1 MEVHHPHHPSHKKK
15 WSEYIIEF
23 VMLFA
28 AVTLGFFAENV
39 REHKIMIERKDQ
51 NLFSI
56 LQDLKQDSIYLVS
69 TIKYS
74 DDGIRYFQ
82 KLKAK
87 LYEFHDNKLS
97 ENEFIKF
104 TLDNVDSSYLNQTVF
119 LNSSSYNN
127 MIATGN
133 LTYVESKDLKWKL
146 SNYYETWNK
155 RIDVNGDEIDNVNNY
170 LFLPRCILHH
180 KPLLRR
186 GAQRA
191 GPLTGYCL
199 RGAHF
204 APDPRHRAREREQ
217 DARGHAHD
225 GSGRRRTVWRAPA
238 VVRARVSP
246 AAVASRR
253 RHHQRVLFSA
263 RGLWQRVH
271 FVLALWRVLFS
282 ADVPA
287 VLIFLAV
294 KDGHRVWRARVH
306 RSFFPRVFL
315 LRHHAARHEAHCGAA
330 VPHRLWAGLEPDWRV

>member
-1 MEVHHPHHPSHKKK
+1 MEVHHPQHPTHKKN

-39 REHKIMIERKDQ
+39 REHKIMNERKDQ

-104 TLDNVDSSYLNQTVF
+104 TMDNIDSSFVNQTVF
-119 LNSSSYNN
+119 LNSSSYKN

-155 RIDVNGDEIDNVNNY
+155 RIEVNGDEIDNVNNY
-170 LFLPRCILHH
+170 FYREHLPIRKTYFNNILESSNTDLS
-180 KPLLRR
+180 KDNYKRFYFDLKLIREKLIDENLIIQTNVMLNKVEDYNRKIKIFKNFNTELLEI
-186 GAQRA
+186 
-191 GPLTGYCL
+191 L
-199 RGAHF
+199 
-204 APDPRHRAREREQ
+204 
-217 DARGHAHD
+217 
-225 GSGRRRTVWRAPA
+225 SK
-238 VVRARVSP
+238 
-246 AAVASRR
+246 
-253 RHHQRVLFSA
+253 
-263 RGLWQRVH
+263 
-271 FVLALWRVLFS
+271 
-282 ADVPA
+282 
-287 VLIFLAV
+287 
-294 KDGHRVWRARVH
+294 KDTH
-306 RSFFPRVFL
+306 
-315 LRHHAARHEAHCGAA
+315 
-330 VPHRLWAGLEPDWRV
+330 

>member
-56 LQDLKQDSIYLVS
+56 LQDLKQDSIFIES

-104 TLDNVDSSYLNQTVF
+104 TFDNVDSSYLNQTVF

-146 SNYYETWNK
+146 SNYYEPWNK
-155 RIDVNGDEIDNVNNY
+155 RIELNGEQVDETTAALFKEHLPIRNFYFNHILDSLNTDVSKSNYKRFYFKVKLIRDKLLDENLIIQINIIEARLLDYNKKIKIYKEFNNE
-170 LFLPRCILHH
+170 LIEILS
-180 KPLLRR
+180 
-186 GAQRA
+186 Q
-191 GPLTGYCL
+191 
-199 RGAHF
+199 
-204 APDPRHRAREREQ
+204 
-217 DARGHAHD
+217 
-225 GSGRRRTVWRAPA
+225 
-238 VVRARVSP
+238 
-246 AAVASRR
+246 
-253 RHHQRVLFSA
+253 
-263 RGLWQRVH
+263 
-271 FVLALWRVLFS
+271 
-282 ADVPA
+282 
-287 VLIFLAV
+287 
-294 KDGHRVWRARVH
+294 KDTH
-306 RSFFPRVFL
+306 
-315 LRHHAARHEAHCGAA
+315 
-330 VPHRLWAGLEPDWRV
+330 

>member
-1 MEVHHPHHPSHKKK
+1 MEVHHPHHPTHKKN

-56 LQDLKQDSIYLVS
+56 LQDLKQDSIFIES

-74 DDGIRYFQ
+74 DDGIRYFK

-104 TLDNVDSSYLNQTVF
+104 TKDNIDSSFVNQTVF
-119 LNSSSYNN
+119 LNSSSYKN

-155 RIDVNGDEIDNVNNY
+155 RIEVNGDEIDNVNNY
-170 LFLPRCILHH
+170 FYREHLPIRKTYFNNILESSNTDLS
-180 KPLLRR
+180 KDNYKRFYFDLKLIREKLIDENLIIQTNVMLNKVEDYNRKIKIFKNFNDELLEI
-186 GAQRA
+186 
-191 GPLTGYCL
+191 L
-199 RGAHF
+199 
-204 APDPRHRAREREQ
+204 
-217 DARGHAHD
+217 
-225 GSGRRRTVWRAPA
+225 SK
-238 VVRARVSP
+238 
-246 AAVASRR
+246 
-253 RHHQRVLFSA
+253 
-263 RGLWQRVH
+263 
-271 FVLALWRVLFS
+271 
-282 ADVPA
+282 
-287 VLIFLAV
+287 
-294 KDGHRVWRARVH
+294 KDTH
-306 RSFFPRVFL
+306 
-315 LRHHAARHEAHCGAA
+315 
-330 VPHRLWAGLEPDWRV
+330 

>member
-1 MEVHHPHHPSHKKK
+1 MEVDHTPHPTHKKK

-23 VMLFA
+23 IMLFA

-39 REHKIMIERKDQ
+39 RDYKTMIERKDQ

-56 LQDLKQDSIYLVS
+56 LQDLKQDSIFIES

-104 TLDNVDSSYLNQTVF
+104 TMDNIDSSFVNQTVF

-170 LFLPRCILHH
+170 FYREHLPIRKTYFNNILESSNADIQNANY
-180 KPLLRR
+180 KRFYFDVKLIREKLINENLIIQTNVMLNKVEDYNRKIKIFKNFNDELLEI
-186 GAQRA
+186 
-191 GPLTGYCL
+191 L
-199 RGAHF
+199 
-204 APDPRHRAREREQ
+204 
-217 DARGHAHD
+217 
-225 GSGRRRTVWRAPA
+225 SK
-238 VVRARVSP
+238 
-246 AAVASRR
+246 
-253 RHHQRVLFSA
+253 
-263 RGLWQRVH
+263 
-271 FVLALWRVLFS
+271 
-282 ADVPA
+282 
-287 VLIFLAV
+287 
-294 KDGHRVWRARVH
+294 KDTH
-306 RSFFPRVFL
+306 
-315 LRHHAARHEAHCGAA
+315 
-330 VPHRLWAGLEPDWRV
+330 

>member
-1 MEVHHPHHPSHKKK
+1 MEVDHTPHPTHKKK

-23 VMLFA
+23 IMLFA

-39 REHKIMIERKDQ
+39 RDYKTMIERKDQ

-56 LQDLKQDSIYLVS
+56 LQDLKQDSIFIES

-104 TLDNVDSSYLNQTVF
+104 TMDNIDSSYVNQTVF
-119 LNSSSYNN
+119 LNSSSYKN

-170 LFLPRCILHH
+170 FYREHLPIRKTYFNHILESSNMDIP
-180 KPLLRR
+180 KANYKRFYFDVKLI
-186 GAQRA
+186 
-191 GPLTGYCL
+191 
-199 RGAHF
+199 
-204 APDPRHRAREREQ
+204 REK
-217 DARGHAHD
+217 
-225 GSGRRRTVWRAPA
+225 
-238 VVRARVSP
+238 
-246 AAVASRR
+246 
-253 RHHQRVLFSA
+253 
-263 RGLWQRVH
+263 
-271 FVLALWRVLFS
+271 
-282 ADVPA
+282 
-287 VLIFLAV
+287 LINENLIIQTNVMLNKVEDYNRKIKIF
-294 KDGHRVWRARVH
+294 KDFNNELIEILSKKETH
-306 RSFFPRVFL
+306 
-315 LRHHAARHEAHCGAA
+315 
-330 VPHRLWAGLEPDWRV
+330 

>member
-1 MEVHHPHHPSHKKK
+1 MEVDHTPHPTHKKK

-23 VMLFA
+23 IMLFA

-39 REHKIMIERKDQ
+39 RDYKTMIERKDQ

-56 LQDLKQDSIYLVS
+56 VQDLKQDSIFIES

-104 TLDNVDSSYLNQTVF
+104 TMDNIDSSFVNQTVF

-155 RIDVNGDEIDNVNNY
+155 RIDVNGVEMDNVNNY
-170 LFLPRCILHH
+170 FHREHLPIRKTYFNNILESSNADIPNANY
-180 KPLLRR
+180 KRFYFDVKLI
-186 GAQRA
+186 
-191 GPLTGYCL
+191 
-199 RGAHF
+199 
-204 APDPRHRAREREQ
+204 REKINDEN
-217 DARGHAHD
+217 
-225 GSGRRRTVWRAPA
+225 
-238 VVRARVSP
+238 
-246 AAVASRR
+246 
-253 RHHQRVLFSA
+253 
-263 RGLWQRVH
+263 
-271 FVLALWRVLFS
+271 
-282 ADVPA
+282 
-287 VLIFLAV
+287 LIIQTNVMLSKVEDYNKKIKIYKEFNNELIEILSQ
-294 KDGHRVWRARVH
+294 KDTH
-306 RSFFPRVFL
+306 
-315 LRHHAARHEAHCGAA
+315 
-330 VPHRLWAGLEPDWRV
+330 

>member
-1 MEVHHPHHPSHKKK
+1 MEVHHPHHPTHKKN

-56 LQDLKQDSIYLVS
+56 LQDLKQDSIFIES

-104 TLDNVDSSYLNQTVF
+104 TADNIDSSFVNQTVF
-119 LNSSSYNN
+119 LNSSSYKN

-155 RIDVNGDEIDNVNNY
+155 RIEVNGDEIDNVNNY
-170 LFLPRCILHH
+170 LYREHLPIRKTYFNNILESNNTDIT
-180 KPLLRR
+180 KANYKRFYFDVNLIREKLIDENLIIQINVMLNKVEDYNRKIKIFKNFNNELLEI
-186 GAQRA
+186 
-191 GPLTGYCL
+191 L
-199 RGAHF
+199 
-204 APDPRHRAREREQ
+204 
-217 DARGHAHD
+217 
-225 GSGRRRTVWRAPA
+225 SK
-238 VVRARVSP
+238 
-246 AAVASRR
+246 
-253 RHHQRVLFSA
+253 
-263 RGLWQRVH
+263 
-271 FVLALWRVLFS
+271 
-282 ADVPA
+282 
-287 VLIFLAV
+287 
-294 KDGHRVWRARVH
+294 KDTH
-306 RSFFPRVFL
+306 
-315 LRHHAARHEAHCGAA
+315 
-330 VPHRLWAGLEPDWRV
+330 

>member
-1 MEVHHPHHPSHKKK
+1 MEVDHTPHPTHKKK

-23 VMLFA
+23 IMLFA

-39 REHKIMIERKDQ
+39 RDYKTMVERKDQ

-56 LQDLKQDSIYLVS
+56 LQDLKQDSIFIES

-104 TLDNVDSSYLNQTVF
+104 TMDNIDSSFVNQTVF

-170 LFLPRCILHH
+170 FYREHLPIRKTYFNNILESSNADIPNANY
-180 KPLLRR
+180 KSFYFDVKLI
-186 GAQRA
+186 
-191 GPLTGYCL
+191 
-199 RGAHF
+199 
-204 APDPRHRAREREQ
+204 REK
-217 DARGHAHD
+217 
-225 GSGRRRTVWRAPA
+225 
-238 VVRARVSP
+238 
-246 AAVASRR
+246 
-253 RHHQRVLFSA
+253 
-263 RGLWQRVH
+263 
-271 FVLALWRVLFS
+271 
-282 ADVPA
+282 
-287 VLIFLAV
+287 LIDENLIIQTNVMLNKVEDYNRKIKIF
-294 KDGHRVWRARVH
+294 KDFNNELIEILSKKETR
-306 RSFFPRVFL
+306 
-315 LRHHAARHEAHCGAA
+315 
-330 VPHRLWAGLEPDWRV
+330 

>member
-1 MEVHHPHHPSHKKK
+1 MEVDHTPHPTHKKK

-23 VMLFA
+23 IMLFA

-39 REHKIMIERKDQ
+39 RDYKTMIERKDQ

-56 LQDLKQDSIYLVS
+56 LQDLKQDSIFIES

-104 TLDNVDSSYLNQTVF
+104 TMDNIDSSFVNQTVF

-170 LFLPRCILHH
+170 FYREHLPIRKTYFNNILEISNADIQNANY
-180 KPLLRR
+180 KRFYFDVKLI
-186 GAQRA
+186 
-191 GPLTGYCL
+191 
-199 RGAHF
+199 
-204 APDPRHRAREREQ
+204 REK
-217 DARGHAHD
+217 
-225 GSGRRRTVWRAPA
+225 
-238 VVRARVSP
+238 
-246 AAVASRR
+246 
-253 RHHQRVLFSA
+253 
-263 RGLWQRVH
+263 
-271 FVLALWRVLFS
+271 
-282 ADVPA
+282 
-287 VLIFLAV
+287 LIDENLIIQTNVMLNKVEDYNRKIKIF
-294 KDGHRVWRARVH
+294 KDFNNELIEILSKKETR
-306 RSFFPRVFL
+306 
-315 LRHHAARHEAHCGAA
+315 
-330 VPHRLWAGLEPDWRV
+330 

>member
-1 MEVHHPHHPSHKKK
+1 MEVHHPHHPTHKKK

-39 REHKIMIERKDQ
+39 REHKIMNERKDQ

-56 LQDLKQDSIYLVS
+56 LQDLKQDSIYLES

-104 TLDNVDSSYLNQTVF
+104 TMDNIDSSFVNQTVF
-119 LNSSSYNN
+119 LNSSSYKN

-155 RIDVNGDEIDNVNNY
+155 RIEVNGDEIDNVNNY
-170 LFLPRCILHH
+170 FYREHLPIKKTYFNNILESSNTDIS
-180 KPLLRR
+180 KSNYKRFYFKVKSIREKLINENLIIQTNVMLNKVEDYNRKIKIFKNFNTELLEI
-186 GAQRA
+186 
-191 GPLTGYCL
+191 L
-199 RGAHF
+199 
-204 APDPRHRAREREQ
+204 
-217 DARGHAHD
+217 
-225 GSGRRRTVWRAPA
+225 SK
-238 VVRARVSP
+238 
-246 AAVASRR
+246 
-253 RHHQRVLFSA
+253 
-263 RGLWQRVH
+263 
-271 FVLALWRVLFS
+271 
-282 ADVPA
+282 
-287 VLIFLAV
+287 
-294 KDGHRVWRARVH
+294 KDTH
-306 RSFFPRVFL
+306 
-315 LRHHAARHEAHCGAA
+315 
-330 VPHRLWAGLEPDWRV
+330 

>member
-1 MEVHHPHHPSHKKK
+1 MEVDHTPHPTHKKK

-23 VMLFA
+23 IMLFA

-39 REHKIMIERKDQ
+39 RDYKTMIERKDQ

-56 LQDLKQDSIYLVS
+56 LQDLKQDSIFIES

-82 KLKAK
+82 KFKAK

-104 TLDNVDSSYLNQTVF
+104 TMDNIDSSFVNQTVF

-170 LFLPRCILHH
+170 FYREHLPIRKTYFNNILESSNADIQNANY
-180 KPLLRR
+180 KRFYFDVKLI
-186 GAQRA
+186 
-191 GPLTGYCL
+191 
-199 RGAHF
+199 
-204 APDPRHRAREREQ
+204 REK
-217 DARGHAHD
+217 
-225 GSGRRRTVWRAPA
+225 
-238 VVRARVSP
+238 
-246 AAVASRR
+246 
-253 RHHQRVLFSA
+253 
-263 RGLWQRVH
+263 
-271 FVLALWRVLFS
+271 
-282 ADVPA
+282 
-287 VLIFLAV
+287 LIDENLIIQTNVMLNKVEDYNRKIKIF
-294 KDGHRVWRARVH
+294 KDFNNELIEILSKKETH
-306 RSFFPRVFL
+306 
-315 LRHHAARHEAHCGAA
+315 
-330 VPHRLWAGLEPDWRV
+330 

>member
-1 MEVHHPHHPSHKKK
+1 MEVDHTPHPTHKKK

-23 VMLFA
+23 IMLFA

-39 REHKIMIERKDQ
+39 RDYKTMIERKDQ

-56 LQDLKQDSIYLVS
+56 LQDLKQDSIFIES

-104 TLDNVDSSYLNQTVF
+104 TMDNIDSSFVNQTVF
-119 LNSSSYNN
+119 LNSSSYNK

-170 LFLPRCILHH
+170 FYREHLPIRKTYFNNILESSNADIQNANY
-180 KPLLRR
+180 KRFYFDVKLI
-186 GAQRA
+186 
-191 GPLTGYCL
+191 
-199 RGAHF
+199 
-204 APDPRHRAREREQ
+204 REK
-217 DARGHAHD
+217 
-225 GSGRRRTVWRAPA
+225 
-238 VVRARVSP
+238 
-246 AAVASRR
+246 
-253 RHHQRVLFSA
+253 
-263 RGLWQRVH
+263 
-271 FVLALWRVLFS
+271 
-282 ADVPA
+282 
-287 VLIFLAV
+287 LIDENLIIQTNVMLNKVEDYNRKIKIF
-294 KDGHRVWRARVH
+294 KDFNNELIEILSKKETH
-306 RSFFPRVFL
+306 
-315 LRHHAARHEAHCGAA
+315 
-330 VPHRLWAGLEPDWRV
+330 

>member
-1 MEVHHPHHPSHKKK
+1 MEVHHPHHPTHKKN

-39 REHKIMIERKDQ
+39 REHKIMNERKDQ

-56 LQDLKQDSIYLVS
+56 LQDLKQDSIFIES

-104 TLDNVDSSYLNQTVF
+104 TMDNIDSSFVNQTVF
-119 LNSSSYNN
+119 LNSSSYKN

-155 RIDVNGDEIDNVNNY
+155 RIEVNGDEIDNVNNY
-170 LFLPRCILHH
+170 FYREHLPIRKTYFNNILESSNADIQ
-180 KPLLRR
+180 KANYKRFYFDVKLIREKLIDENLIIQTNVMLNKVEDYNRKIKIFKNFNDELLEI
-186 GAQRA
+186 
-191 GPLTGYCL
+191 L
-199 RGAHF
+199 
-204 APDPRHRAREREQ
+204 
-217 DARGHAHD
+217 
-225 GSGRRRTVWRAPA
+225 SK
-238 VVRARVSP
+238 
-246 AAVASRR
+246 
-253 RHHQRVLFSA
+253 
-263 RGLWQRVH
+263 
-271 FVLALWRVLFS
+271 
-282 ADVPA
+282 
-287 VLIFLAV
+287 
-294 KDGHRVWRARVH
+294 KDTH
-306 RSFFPRVFL
+306 
-315 LRHHAARHEAHCGAA
+315 
-330 VPHRLWAGLEPDWRV
+330 

>member
-1 MEVHHPHHPSHKKK
+1 MEVHHPHHPTHKKK

-39 REHKIMIERKDQ
+39 REHNIMIERKDQ

-74 DDGIRYFQ
+74 DDGVRYFQ

-104 TLDNVDSSYLNQTVF
+104 TMDNIDSSFVNQTVF
-119 LNSSSYNN
+119 LNSSSYKN

-155 RIDVNGDEIDNVNNY
+155 RIEVNGDEIDNVNNY
-170 LFLPRCILHH
+170 FYREHLPIRKTYFNNILESSNTDLS
-180 KPLLRR
+180 KDNYKRFYFDLKLIREKLINENLIIQTNVMLNKVEDYNRKIKIFKNFNTELLEI
-186 GAQRA
+186 
-191 GPLTGYCL
+191 L
-199 RGAHF
+199 
-204 APDPRHRAREREQ
+204 
-217 DARGHAHD
+217 
-225 GSGRRRTVWRAPA
+225 SK
-238 VVRARVSP
+238 
-246 AAVASRR
+246 
-253 RHHQRVLFSA
+253 
-263 RGLWQRVH
+263 
-271 FVLALWRVLFS
+271 
-282 ADVPA
+282 
-287 VLIFLAV
+287 
-294 KDGHRVWRARVH
+294 KDTH
-306 RSFFPRVFL
+306 
-315 LRHHAARHEAHCGAA
+315 
-330 VPHRLWAGLEPDWRV
+330 